1 MIFNPIRHAGILFIA
16 IIAVIILPVVTVFY
30 MYPSITNLL
39 REEAKVEAVR
49 IATLLISM
57 IPPEQNVIKTDS
69 LPVDYLNKIQGM
81 QKNFNLMKIKIF
93 SRSGEIIYSTDP
105 EDIGNINKN
114 EYFHE
119 IVAKGDAYAII
130 VQKGAE
136 SLETQTVT
144 TDVVETY
151 VPIIKNN
158 RFIGAFEIY
167 YDITTKKQGLDK
179 LKSRSSVMIFTIAFT
194 LLVLV
199 VISLLKAN
207 RAIFE
212 NVRTKETLKENQE
225 RYRSLVDSTD
235 DSIYLVDRDYRY
247 LFMNKKHISRMG
259 LSEDQYLRRA
269 YSEFHSPEDSKEF
282 TEQVD
287 KVFEN
292 SESVKHEHRSARDQ
306 KHFLRTL
313 SPVKDLYGRTVA
325 VTVVSKDI
333 TERKRM
339 EEELRELSL
348 TDELTGL
355 YNRRGLFTLAGHLLR
370 MADRVKRGFYMLYA
384 DFDNLKGINDT
395 FGHREGDLV
404 LMETANILKDTFR
417 DSDIIARIGGDEFVV
432 VPVGT
437 TEDCVEIITARLQKA
452 LDIHNEKTNHSYNL
466 SLSFGITYYDPESPC
481 SIGNL
486 LVEADKLMYE
496 QKRRKQTS

>member
-1 MIFNPIRHAGILFIA
+1 MTKTYFLRRILFIA

-30 MYPSITNLL
+30 MYPSFTNLL
-39 REEAKVEAVR
+39 REEAKVEAFR

-57 IPPEQNVIKTDS
+57 MPSEQNVIKTDS

-81 QKNFNLMKIKIF
+81 QKDFNLMKIKIF

-136 SLETQTVT
+136 NLETQTVA

-167 YDITTKKQGLDK
+167 YDITTKKRGLDK
-179 LKSRSSVMIFTIAFT
+179 LKSRSSVTIFTIAFT

-199 VISLLKAN
+199 VVSSFKAN
-207 RAIFE
+207 RAINE
-212 NVRTKETLKENQE
+212 SMRTKETLKENQE

-247 LFMNKKHISRMG
+247 LFLNKKHISRMG

-282 TEQVD
+282 TEEVD

-292 SESVKHEHRSARDQ
+292 SESVQHEHRSARDQ
-306 KHFLRTL
+306 KYFLRTL

-339 EEELRELSL
+339 EEELHELSL

-355 YNRRGLFTLAGHLLR
+355 YNRRGLITLAEHLLR
-370 MADRVKRGFYMLYA
+370 MSDRVKRGFYMLYA
-384 DFDNLKGINDT
+384 DLDNLKGINDT

-404 LMETANILKDTFR
+404 LMETANILIDNYR

-432 VPVGT
+432 IPVGT

-452 LDIHNEKTNHSYNL
+452 LDIHNKKTNHSYKL
-466 SLSFGITYYDPESPC
+466 SLSFGISYYDPEYPC
-481 SIGNL
+481 SIGKL
-486 LVEADKLMYE
+486 LVKADKLMYE
-496 QKRRKQTS
+496 QKRRKKTS